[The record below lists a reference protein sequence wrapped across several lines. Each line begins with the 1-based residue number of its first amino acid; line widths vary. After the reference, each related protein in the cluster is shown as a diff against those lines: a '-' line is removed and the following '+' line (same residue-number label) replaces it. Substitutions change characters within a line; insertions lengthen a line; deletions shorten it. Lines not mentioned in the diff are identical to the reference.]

1 MADVTDLTGVIS
13 TLGIFV
19 DNGVGETADWQYACA
34 INSRSFNET
43 RGEQTTTI
51 VAQCGPGAPVETW
64 RTAGP
69 RDWTIQGE
77 AALELESFEMMRLW
91 MEAGDQKRIRVVYYS
106 GDKNALVPVGYYQ
119 GAGVLLGLSVNQ
131 PDGNNIPSATINI
144 SKGAGSLIWTT
155 GAPAA

>member
-13 TLGIFV
+13 TLGIFI
-19 DNGVGETADWQYACA
+19 DNGTGGSPDWQYACA

-43 RGEQTTTI
+43 RNEQTTTV

-77 AALELESFEMMRLW
+77 AALELEAFAMLRNW
-91 MEAGDQKRIRVVYYS
+91 MEVGDQKKVRVVYYS
-106 GDKNALVPVGYYQ
+106 GDKNELQPVGYYE
-119 GAGVLLGLSVNQ
+119 GAGVLLGLSINQ

-144 SKGAGSLIWTT
+144 SKGAGTMPWTS
-155 GAPAA
+155 GAPA